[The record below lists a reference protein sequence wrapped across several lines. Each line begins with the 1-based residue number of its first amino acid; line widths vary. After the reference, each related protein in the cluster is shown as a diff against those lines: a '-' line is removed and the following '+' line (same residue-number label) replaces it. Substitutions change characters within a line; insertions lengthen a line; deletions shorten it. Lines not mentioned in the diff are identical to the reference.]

1 MMVSGGGD
9 GLISEVPLY
18 FFKGKVG
25 VRGNVRVVQSTKHQG
40 EIPLSHVVCRSV
52 QRYLAHKKKPNP
64 YDHPRTIDI
73 GLR

>member
-40 EIPLSHVVCRSV
+40 EIPLSHVVCRSY
-52 QRYLAHKKKPNP
+52 RGTSPIRKSPTP
-64 YDHPRTIDI
+64 TITL
-73 GLR
+73 GP